1 MHRISPKLVVF
12 DLDGTL
18 TDSSTTIYK
27 STHRTFRELGMDYT
41 IEKQQLDSRIG
52 AHFQE
57 IFDDLHIDVGNL
69 EDFIHIYKGF
79 YFDYLPETTLYEGV
93 EDLLLYLKKLKRK
106 TALLTTKAQDQAEKI
121 LHAFKLDTHFDF
133 IMGRRPGIAVKP
145 SPEPLQYIMREL
157 LVTPEETLMVGD
169 SELDIRCGKNAG
181 ARTAA
186 VTYGYRTHE
195 MLKRED
201 PDYLIER
208 IEELKKVIH

>member
-1 MHRISPKLVVF
+1 MLRISPKLVVF

-27 STHRTFRELGMDYT
+27 STHRTFRELGMNHT
-41 IEKQQLDSRIG
+41 IEKTQLDARIG

-57 IFDDLHIDVGNL
+57 IFDDLHIDVGNV

-79 YFDYLPETTLYEGV
+79 YFDYLPETSLYEGA
-93 EDLLLYLKKLKRK
+93 EEILHHLKKRSCK

-121 LHAFKLDTHFDF
+121 LHSFKLDGYFDL
-133 IMGRRPGIAVKP
+133 IMGRRPGMAVKP

-157 LVTPEETLMVGD
+157 LVAPQDTLMVGD

-181 ARTAA
+181 THTAA
-186 VTYGYRTHE
+186 VTYGYRT
-195 MLKRED
+195 
-201 PDYLIER
+201 
-208 IEELKKVIH
+208 EELLRKEQPDFLVTRLSELKEIIK